1 MDTLFSRYIR
11 LRDGGRCVYC
21 GKIGDVRGMHTHH
34 FRGRRYKRTRY
45 EEDNAACLCYACHNL
60 MSDFSEINTSL
71 HIKLVGSDR
80 VEALGIRARSS
91 NVTIDREEIK
101 KKLQEKIKAL
111 ELEEFWSDLL

>member
-1 MDTLFSRYIR
+1 MSVKRDPLDTLFSRYIR

-34 FRGRRYKRTRY
+34 
-45 EEDNAACLCYACHNL
+45 ACHNL

-80 VEALGIRARSS
+80 VEALGIRARSADL
-91 NVTIDREEIK
+91 TIDREEIK
-101 KKLQEKIKAL
+101 KKLQEKIKML
-111 ELEEFWSDLL
+111 ELEEFWVDLF